1 MDTVFKID
9 DIVCEI
15 GNPKIKMV
23 ITSIDNEK
31 KIATCSWIADRKKT
45 MDKTFKKISLDKITL
60 AINYGVKRL

>member
-1 MDTVFKID
+1 MDTAFKID

-31 KIATCSWIADRKKT
+31 NTATCSWIADRKKS
-45 MDKTFKKISLDKITL
+45 MDKTFKDFPLSKLTL
-60 AINYGVKRL
+60 AINYAPKKF